1 MEFIFI
7 KMVKI
12 DKGREIRDKV
22 FQGNPYKQLGLL
34 RESIWAL
41 SVLTGK
47 IEGDKEKAEKV
58 LLNALEKNV
67 EVEEL
72 LEEENE

>member
-1 MEFIFI
+1 MN
-7 KMVKI
+7 KI
-12 DKGREIRDKV
+12 DKGREIRDEV

-41 SVLTGK
+41 AVLTEN

-58 LLNALEKNV
+58 LLNALEKNA

>member
-1 MEFIFI
+1 MNR
-7 KMVKI
+7 I

-41 SVLTGK
+41 AVLTEN

-58 LLNALEKNV
+58 LLNALENNSK
-67 EVEEL
+67 VEEL
-72 LEEENE
+72 LNESEEVTED

>member
-1 MEFIFI
+1 MN
-7 KMVKI
+7 KI
-12 DKGREIRDKV
+12 DKGREIRDEV

-41 SVLTGK
+41 AVLTEN

-58 LLNALEKNV
+58 LLNALENNSK
-67 EVEEL
+67 VEEL
-72 LEEENE
+72 LNESEEVTED